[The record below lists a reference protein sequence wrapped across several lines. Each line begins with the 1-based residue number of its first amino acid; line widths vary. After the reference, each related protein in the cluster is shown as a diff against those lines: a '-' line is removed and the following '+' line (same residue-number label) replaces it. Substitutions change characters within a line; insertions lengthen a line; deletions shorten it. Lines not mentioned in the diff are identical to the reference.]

1 MYMYIYI
8 YIYTCMYIYIYI
20 YICRAAKVKHIADLE
35 THTPGP
41 PTKSFP
47 TKSP

>member
-1 MYMYIYI
+1 MINDNNVLIMINIYDVLI
-8 YIYTCMYIYIYI
+8 MIKAYVY
-20 YICRAAKVKHIADLE
+20 
-35 THTPGP
+35 TPGP